1 MNIEKGVKLIDTEN
15 SESRSPEKGGFIV
28 RELYVVDRESKK
40 LGVGLTE
47 FELVAEEVQRASTER
62 EESMEKGRRKFT
74 QRIRGKGCFAF
85 LSFCFFFNIYYL
97 CIQKGRF
104 LFIYLFI
111 KY

>member
-62 EESMEKGRRKFT
+62 EESMEKGRRNIHAT
-74 QRIRGKGCFAF
+74 NSGKGMFRVSFILFF
-85 LSFCFFFNIYYL
+85 L
-97 CIQKGRF
+97 
-104 LFIYLFI
+104 
-111 KY
+111 